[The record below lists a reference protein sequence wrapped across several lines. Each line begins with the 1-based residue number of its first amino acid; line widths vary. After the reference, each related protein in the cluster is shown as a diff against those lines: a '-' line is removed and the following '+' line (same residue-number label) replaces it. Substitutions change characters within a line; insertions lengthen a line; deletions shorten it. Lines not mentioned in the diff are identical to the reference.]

1 MMLPT
6 DFLSQI
12 KEESEIETPTPT
24 PPPRT
29 LRKEKSE
36 KKPISG
42 IVREFI
48 KIYDCSPITSA
59 KILRRDYRHTPHD
72 NNSIDYLRE
81 INEHMAI
88 FSRKMVARPPLISIA
103 FSEKRAVIKSRLIW
117 PINDLEIDEH
127 DANLALI
134 DIKVLWDCY
143 DIDNRQLMQQIHV
156 PINSVIGIEESRGSY
171 EFMSPSLSR
180 DPNSQWLLLETLR
193 VEKK

>member
-1 MMLPT
+1 MLPT

-12 KEESEIETPTPT
+12 KEESEIETPTAK

-59 KILRRDYRHTPHD
+59 KILRRDYRHTTHD

-103 FSEKRAVIKSRLIW
+103 FSEKRAVIKARLIW
-117 PINDLEIDEH
+117 P
-127 DANLALI
+127 
-134 DIKVLWDCY
+134 
-143 DIDNRQLMQQIHV
+143 
-156 PINSVIGIEESRGSY
+156 
-171 EFMSPSLSR
+171 
-180 DPNSQWLLLETLR
+180 
-193 VEKK
+193 